1 MRKSLIAIIILL
13 ATAVSLASSRSG
25 QKPDTHDKARYY
37 YLEALRRQVEGKEA
51 EAYELY
57 KKAYGIDRSYT
68 EAQSAVGSKRLMMA
82 TDSFQSARQLAR
94 SLSMMTPF
102 VEKYPGDFFESAY
115 YAYLAAHLDTLI
127 EAIRIYERT
136 DSLFPTK
143 TATLYNL
150 SEAYMANHDLN
161 NAVEALNRYERVE
174 GKSPEISLRKITFFI
189 QAQDTASALK
199 ETKDLVDYGPHDPR
213 FRILRGNVFSALSM
227 PDSALQCYLDA
238 ESVAPDFGG
247 AKLAL
252 AAFYKESGDS
262 VNYDTKTYEALLSED
277 FDVEQKSSLLA
288 QYLQILINDKSAT
301 SRGDYLFSVLREQ
314 YPHEPAVLDLAARY
328 SAAKHDLPGA
338 IEQIGYAID
347 LSPESEDFWGQLMSY
362 QLADDKPQE
371 AVRTFDRA
379 VAHITPSEGLKLL
392 LAQAASMG
400 KDYDRAAATYDDL
413 LKTIAPSLS
422 ATDSLSDHG
431 ILNKLDYEEL
441 MKASDLYGMLG
452 DMFFSAGKKDLAF
465 TSYRNA
471 LKFAPDNNLV
481 MNNYAYF
488 LSEDNGDLD
497 LAYDMSKKAVDANP
511 DNPTYLDTLAWI
523 LFKQGKYDDALTYQR
538 AAVEKSIENEDISPE
553 LYSHLGDI
561 LFHCA
566 QPQEALDAWKKALE
580 LSPDDTL
587 LKKKVRQKQYF
598 PSNE

>member
-1 MRKSLIAIIILL
+1 
-13 ATAVSLASSRSG
+13 
-25 QKPDTHDKARYY
+25 
-37 YLEALRRQVEGKEA
+37 
-51 EAYELY
+51 
-57 KKAYGIDRSYT
+57 
-68 EAQSAVGSKRLMMA
+68 
-82 TDSFQSARQLAR
+82 
-94 SLSMMTPF
+94 
-102 VEKYPGDFFESAY
+102 
-115 YAYLAAHLDTLI
+115 
-127 EAIRIYERT
+127 
-136 DSLFPTK
+136 
-143 TATLYNL
+143 
-150 SEAYMANHDLN
+150 
-161 NAVEALNRYERVE
+161 
-174 GKSPEISLRKITFFI
+174 
-189 QAQDTASALK
+189 
-199 ETKDLVDYGPHDPR
+199 
-213 FRILRGNVFSALSM
+213 
-227 PDSALQCYLDA
+227 
-238 ESVAPDFGG
+238 
-247 AKLAL
+247 
-252 AAFYKESGDS
+252 
-262 VNYDTKTYEALLSED
+262 
-277 FDVEQKSSLLA
+277 
-288 QYLQILINDKSAT
+288 
-301 SRGDYLFSVLREQ
+301 
-314 YPHEPAVLDLAARY
+314 
-328 SAAKHDLPGA
+328 
-338 IEQIGYAID
+338 
-347 LSPESEDFWGQLMSY
+347 
-362 QLADDKPQE
+362 
-371 AVRTFDRA
+371 
-379 VAHITPSEGLKLL
+379 
-392 LAQAASMG
+392 MG